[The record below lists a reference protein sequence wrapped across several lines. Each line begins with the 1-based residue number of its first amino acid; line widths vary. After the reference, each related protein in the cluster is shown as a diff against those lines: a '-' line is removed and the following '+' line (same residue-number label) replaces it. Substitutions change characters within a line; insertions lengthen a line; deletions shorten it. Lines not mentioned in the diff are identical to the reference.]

1 MWAKWSM
8 KSPSCLLL
16 FYSTIPPS
24 PSPTLRKIIYYW
36 TFLKYQLCRKT
47 YVSQWKCSIITKWEG
62 KKLWNLIAPYQ
73 DPSQKTASMTSNILK
88 NYPIINRNVFLNIFT
103 GIARKILCS
112 KSRNVIEMSKLE
124 WISAERW
131 LNECSDRSIGIWFNS
146 STVEYFNAYVSISN
160 ASLNMNCVL

>member
-1 MWAKWSM
+1 MEHEISLLSSLVLFYH
-8 KSPSCLLL
+8 SPIPLSDTSKNNLLL
-16 FYSTIPPS
+16 
-24 PSPTLRKIIYYW
+24 
-36 TFLKYQLCRKT
+36 
-47 YVSQWKCSIITKWEG
+47 
-62 KKLWNLIAPYQ
+62 
-73 DPSQKTASMTSNILK
+73 NILK
-88 NYPIINRNVFLNIFT
+88 ISIVSKNICFPMKVLHYNEMRRKKTLKFNCALSRSITKNSVDDVKYTQKLSNNKSQCFFNNFT

-112 KSRNVIEMSKLE
+112 KSRNVMKMSKLE